1 MNKKRIVQLCCAALV
16 ASGIGLNIQNAIA
29 GYGIGENS
37 LSLVATGGSGSG
49 SSGSSSGSSSGG
61 PGGPLGPNETYMVVP
76 NTTCYGVNVHERE
89 TGTTSEVK
97 EDGTVV
103 KLRVIEITRDIYYKI
118 CYKTKRVKKYE
129 ATFYDTSHVP
139 YVQTCSDL
147 GLNDLP
153 VPPGLD
159 KPEIQFRP

>member
-1 MNKKRIVQLCCAALV
+1 MNRKRIAQYCCAALV
-16 ASGIGLNIQNAIA
+16 AAGIGLNIQNAIA
-29 GYGIGENS
+29 DYGIGENS

-61 PGGPLGPNETYMVVP
+61 PDGPLGPNETYMVVP
-76 NTTCYGVNVHERE
+76 NKTCYGVNVNERQID
-89 TGTTSEVK
+89 TVSEVK

-103 KLRVIEITRDIYYKI
+103 KLRVIEITREIYYKK

-129 ATFYDTSHVP
+129 ASFYDTSHVP

-147 GLNDLP
+147 GLKDLP
-153 VPPGLD
+153 VPLGLD
-159 KPEIQFRP
+159 LHETQYRP